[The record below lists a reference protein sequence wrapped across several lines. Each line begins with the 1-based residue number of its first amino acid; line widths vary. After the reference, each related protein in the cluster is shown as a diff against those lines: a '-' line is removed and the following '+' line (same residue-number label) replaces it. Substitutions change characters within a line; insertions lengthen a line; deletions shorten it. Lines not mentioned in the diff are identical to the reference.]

1 MFGSALDIERPF
13 GDDVRMARTRV
24 RRRRLAAVLLL
35 AVLVGVLTGPVA
47 DAMGV
52 GGGGGGGGSSDP
64 RTYVVRPGDT
74 LWAIARR
81 AEPSV
86 DPRIVV
92 DAIAA
97 ANDVD
102 AGALVP
108 GQQLAVPAF
117 G

>member
-13 GDDVRMARTRV
+13 GHDAGMARTRV
-24 RRRRLAAVLLL
+24 RRRRVATVLAL
-35 AVLVGVLTGPVA
+35 AGVVGLLTGPVA

-52 GGGGGGGGSSDP
+52 GGSGSKEA

-74 LWAIARR
+74 LWTVARR
-81 AEPSV
+81 TEPSV

-92 DAIAA
+92 DAVAD

-102 AGALVP
+102 PGALVP
-108 GQQLAVPAF
+108 GQQLAVPTF

>member
-13 GDDVRMARTRV
+13 GQDWPMARTRV
-24 RRRRLAAVLLL
+24 RRRRIAAVLAL
-35 AVLVGVLTGPVA
+35 AGVVGVLSGPVA

-52 GGGGGGGGSSDP
+52 GGGGSRDA

-74 LWAIARR
+74 LWAVARR
-81 AEPSV
+81 AEPAV

-92 DAIAA
+92 DAIAD

-102 AGALVP
+102 PGALVP